1 MNMIVEKLINVNKFV
16 NNEIKA
22 LQETIA
28 TGKFETEKDRINFGN
43 LCTALT
49 GFRLVNDAME
59 ALLANEDVVV
69 TDSGNYYRK
78 IASND
83 PEPPAEQEQNEKKDE

>member
-1 MNMIVEKLINVNKFV
+1 MKMFVEKLIKVNKFV
-16 NNEIKA
+16 NNEIQA

-28 TGKFETEKDRINFGN
+28 NGKFETEKDRINFGN

-69 TDSGNYYRK
+69 TDSGNYYQK
-78 IASND
+78 IDSND

>member
-1 MNMIVEKLINVNKFV
+1 MKMFVEKLIKVNKFV
-16 NNEIKA
+16 NNEIQA

-28 TGKFETEKDRINFGN
+28 NGEFKTEKDRINFGN

-59 ALLANEDVVV
+59 ALLANEDIVV
-69 TDSGNYYRK
+69 TEQGGYYQKIDDNNEPVDKEERK
-78 IASND
+78 
-83 PEPPAEQEQNEKKDE
+83 NE

>member
-1 MNMIVEKLINVNKFV
+1 MKMFVEKLIEVNKFV
-16 NNEIKA
+16 NNEIQA

-28 TGKFETEKDRINFGN
+28 TSKFETEKDRINFGN

-69 TDSGNYYRK
+69 TDTGNYYQK
-78 IASND
+78 IDSNT